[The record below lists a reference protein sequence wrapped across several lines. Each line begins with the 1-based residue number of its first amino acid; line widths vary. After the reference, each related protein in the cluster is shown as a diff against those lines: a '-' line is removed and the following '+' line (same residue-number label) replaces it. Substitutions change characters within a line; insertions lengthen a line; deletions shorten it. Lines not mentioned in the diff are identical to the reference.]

1 VRDTRGDTW
10 IVVAFINH
18 DDAAKGRPALD
29 ALIDWVANS
38 GARWR

>member
-1 VRDTRGDTW
+1 
-10 IVVAFINH
+10 VVAFVNH
-18 DDAAKGRPALD
+18 DDANRDGQGRQVLD